1 MAATTLRRI
10 RECLRSRRRSPD
22 AASRW
27 PSGELVFA
35 GTRVEVKT
43 LVDYL
48 KGGHTLDDF
57 LDGGRTLPSS
67 SERTTR
73 RRNGTPADPHLRT
86 GGLRQDHS
94 SEPVAYHALGRAMA
108 GWLSFDE
115 DDNDPLRFWMY
126 FVAALRK
133 LHPDVAGGAMTM
145 LRSPQTPPVERLLTP
160 LINDISGLPRDFAL
174 VLDDYHVIEADSIHR
189 ALAFLLEHMP
199 PQMHLVIAGRTD
211 PPLPLARLRARGQLA
226 ELRAADLR
234 FTTEETAAFFADVM
248 GLSLPMEYVA
258 SLGARTEGWV
268 AGLQLAALSR
278 RGRPDLTRFA
288 STFAGSNRHVV
299 DYLTEEVL
307 ERQPEPILRL
317 GL

>member
-160 LINDISGLPRDFAL
+160 LINDISGLPRDRGRL
-174 VLDDYHVIEADSIHR
+174 HPWCPRVLARAHAAADAPCHR
-189 ALAFLLEHMP
+189 RPHRSATAARP
-199 PQMHLVIAGRTD
+199 AAGPRPAGRATRCGPSLHHRRD
-211 PPLPLARLRARGQLA
+211 GRFLCGRDGIISADGVRRFTRSPHRRLGR
-226 ELRAADLR
+226 RAATGCAFDAG
-234 FTTEETAAFFADVM
+234 TT
-248 GLSLPMEYVA
+248 
-258 SLGARTEGWV
+258 
-268 AGLQLAALSR
+268 
-278 RGRPDLTRFA
+278 RP
-288 STFAGSNRHVV
+288 H
-299 DYLTEEVL
+299 
-307 ERQPEPILRL
+307 
-317 GL
+317 